1 MTFNLTIRTLRFLL
15 LIERAE
21 WNPHAARRSST
32 VNQMRQQSAGPQNTG
47 APMNKFS
54 NSYLDHNEY
63 PGN

>member
-21 WNPHAARRSST
+21 SNPHAARGSST
-32 VNQMRQQSAGPQNTG
+32 VNQMRQRSAGPQNTD

-54 NSYLDHNEY
+54 NSYLDHNEH